1 MARQAS
7 ATLTAGR
14 GSDGR
19 NSGYVLKVI
28 RESIGQTQQQLAERL
43 GVSAATVEGWG
54 SGRRPLM
61 AVPTGN
67 LMALRAELR
76 RFGAAPS
83 LPGRQR
89 PGLSS
94 ALCAPTL
101 TCLSRA
107 GTW

>member
-1 MARQAS
+1 
-7 ATLTAGR
+7 
-14 GSDGR
+14 
-19 NSGYVLKVI
+19 VLKVI